1 MTVDHRIVATQ
12 VVESLRKGIPPQRG
26 VELYSVGNE
35 KLMEGVRKFHL
46 NGIAERGIIRFVSG
60 SWGAGKTHF
69 FRQLREAAFNGDC
82 LVSNVE
88 LDVSSAALNKFQSVF
103 AAIVRQI
110 ATPSYYAGYT
120 TLEAAP
126 FGTVIRESLAWLATG
141 SREIGDEILFEQYT
155 KATETLMKDH
165 GIDID
170 FKKMIQKYWE
180 TFLPESPNPAA
191 VQQTRGEI
199 LQWFSGEGTV
209 GAFRR
214 QFGVSKVVSRDNA
227 KLMLQSLAAFVRLS
241 GYKGLLILF
250 DEAEQAYSVMRKSA
264 LRDAHNN
271 LLSLINNIESLPGL
285 FLIYATTPDF
295 FSDPKH
301 GVVIYGALSGR
312 IGKPEERHPRAL
324 DTIWNLDAAET
335 KLEDYQEAARKIRVV
350 YTMAYPEAKSA
361 LPADSDIT
369 DKVTE
374 LFSIHPSLAAV
385 RFWRLLVTAL
395 ITDFDDYMEGE
406 PRDTE
411 KLYYD
416 VMDRLREE

>member
-1 MTVDHRIVATQ
+1 MDQHLISTQ

-26 VELYSVGNE
+26 VDLYSVGNE
-35 KLMEGVRKFHL
+35 KLMEGVKKFHL
-46 NGIAERGIIRFVSG
+46 SGIADRGIIRFISG

-69 FRQLREAAFNGDC
+69 FRQLREAAFQNNC
-82 LVSNVE
+82 LVSSVE

-103 AAIVRQI
+103 ATIIRQI
-110 ATPSYYAGYT
+110 ATPSYYAGHT
-120 TLEAAP
+120 MLEAAP
-126 FGTVIRESLAWLATG
+126 FGTVVRESLAWLATG
-141 SREIGDEILFEQYT
+141 KREVGDEISYEQYT
-155 KATETLMKDH
+155 KATEALMGDQ

-170 FKKMIQKYWE
+170 FKKIIQKYWE
-180 TFLPESPNPAA
+180 TFLPEAPDPAIVA
-191 VQQTRGEI
+191 QTRGEI

-209 GAFRR
+209 GAFRKR
-214 QFGVSKVVSRDNA
+214 FGVSKIISKENA
-227 KLMLQSLAAFVRLS
+227 KLMLQSLAGFVRLS

-264 LRDAHNN
+264 LREAHNN

-301 GVVIYGALSGR
+301 GIVIYGALSGR

-324 DTIWNLDAAET
+324 DTIWNLDAVET
-335 KLEDYQEAARKIRVV
+335 KLEDYQEAAKKIRTV
-350 YTMAYPEAKSA
+350 YAVAYSEAESV
-361 LPADSDIT
+361 LPDNPTVSQ
-369 DKVTE
+369 KVAE
-374 LFSIHPSLAAV
+374 LFRIHPALAAV

-395 ITDFDDYMEGE
+395 ITDFDDHLEGE

-411 KLYYD
+411 KLYDD